1 MSATAVAEPQK
12 LDDVMLA
19 MDVVDTLRHR
29 EQLIDSELGGAD
41 REAKLVARLKEI
53 YAGQGIAVPDRI
65 LIDGVKAL
73 EEKRFV
79 YEPKG
84 FGFARSLAIFYVERD
99 RWMKPLALILGIA
112 ALGAGVY
119 QFGVAG
125 PAKASAERAR
135 IELTE
140 TLPRELDAAYK
151 NALALAA
158 DDAAR
163 REVEAEH
170 AQALEA
176 IASKNAKEARA
187 AVDVLQLTG
196 ADLAADL
203 TVRIISRPGEYS
215 GIFRIP
221 EDSPD
226 GRNYYLIVEAV
237 DASGRPY
244 KLNITS
250 EENQRTSR
258 VDKWGV
264 RVPESVFNGVAADKQ
279 DDQIIE
285 NATVGRKPRGVL
297 APEYAIATSGGAITE
312 WTE

>member
-1 MSATAVAEPQK
+1 MSQTALAEPQK

-29 EQLIDSELGGAD
+29 EQLIASELGGAD
-41 REAKLVARLKEI
+41 REAKLVGRLKEI
-53 YAGQGIAVPDRI
+53 YAGQGIDVPERI
-65 LIDGVKAL
+65 LVDGVKAL

-84 FGFARSLAIFYVERD
+84 FGFARSLAVFYVERD
-99 RWMKPLALILGIA
+99 RWMKPLALVLGIA

-125 PAKASAERAR
+125 PAKAAAERAR
-135 IELTE
+135 IEISQ

-158 DDAAR
+158 DDASKA
-163 REVEAEH
+163 EVEAER
-170 AQALEA
+170 AQAADA
-176 IASKNAKEARA
+176 IARRDVKEARA

-215 GIFRIP
+215 GIFRR
-221 EDSPD
+221 PD
-226 GRNYYLIVEAV
+226 DALDARNYYLIVEAV
-237 DASGRPY
+237 DGTGRPY
-244 KLNITS
+244 RLNITS
-250 EENQRTSR
+250 EENQRAAR

-264 RVPESVFNGVAADKQ
+264 RVPEEVFNAVSADKG

-285 NATVGRKPRGVL
+285 NDIVGRKPRGVL
-297 APEYAIATSGGAITE
+297 APQYSIATSGGAITE
-312 WTE
+312 WSE